1 MSYDPQ
7 NEIALI
13 FYQIL
18 STVNRF
24 CKEMSVDQ
32 SGEVVCGSWGLKGQH
47 YCICYKYLCRP
58 VQAGHCSVP

>member
-47 YCICYKYLCRP
+47 HCICYKYLCRP